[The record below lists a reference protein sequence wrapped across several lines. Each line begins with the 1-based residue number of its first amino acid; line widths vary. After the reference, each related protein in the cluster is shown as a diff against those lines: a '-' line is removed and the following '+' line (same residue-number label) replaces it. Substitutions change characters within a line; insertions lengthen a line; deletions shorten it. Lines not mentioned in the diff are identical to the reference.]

1 MHVIF
6 VEPGFPDNQREFVRA
21 LVQVG
26 ASVTGI
32 GERDE
37 HQLDPDLR
45 GWLSGY
51 WKIGSVT
58 DEGGLE
64 WAVRSIQEQGWV
76 DRLEATVEAHI
87 LPTAHVRERCTIPGT
102 TARTAWLCRDKPSM
116 KEVLAEAGVPTAQSL
131 GSGSVE
137 EIQEFAARVG
147 YPLIVKPRDGAGAAG
162 TSRVDDDTELLA
174 ALAASG
180 VGADGHP
187 GASVAIEEFIEGHE
201 GFWDTLTV
209 NGEVVHEFISHY
221 YPGVLEAMRSRWISP
236 QIVATNQVD
245 DPRYDEVREMGRR
258 VLDVLDIE
266 TSATHMEWFFGP
278 KGLKFSEIGCRPP
291 GVSMW
296 DVYAAAN
303 DLDLYREWA
312 QLIVHGHTD
321 QQASRRFAAGMIALR
336 PSQDGHIAEYSGLEG
351 LQAEFGDNIFSS
363 HFPPIGSPTQ
373 GVDAG
378 YKANAWVRARHED
391 YDHLRF
397 ILDEIGRRAKV
408 IAR

>member
-1 MHVIF
+1 VHVIF
-6 VEPGFPDNQREFVRA
+6 VEPGFPNNQREFVRA

-32 GERDE
+32 GERDQ
-37 HQLDPDLR
+37 HTLDGDLQR
-45 GWLSGY
+45 WLSGY

-58 DEGGLE
+58 DEGALE
-64 WAVRSIQEQGWV
+64 WAVRSIQAQGWV

-102 TARTAWLCRDKPSM
+102 SARTAWLCRDKPSM
-116 KEVLAEAGVPTAQSL
+116 KQVLAEAGIPTAQSL
-131 GSGSVE
+131 GSGSVD
-137 EIQEFAARVG
+137 EIRAFADRVG

-162 TSRVDDDTELLA
+162 TSRVGDEAELLA
-174 ALAASG
+174 ALNAVG
-180 VGADGHP
+180 VRGNGD
-187 GASVAIEEFIEGHE
+187 GASAAIEEFVEGHE
-201 GFWDTLTV
+201 GFWDTLTA
-209 NGEVVHEFISHY
+209 NGVVVHEFISHY
-221 YPGVLEAMRSRWISP
+221 YPTVLEAMRTRWISP

-245 DPRYDEVREMGRR
+245 DPRYAEVRQMGRR
-258 VLDVLDIE
+258 VLAALEIE

-296 DVYAAAN
+296 DVYSFGN

-312 QLIVHGHTD
+312 QLVVHGHTEAR
-321 QQASRRFAAGMIALR
+321 ASRRFAAGMIALR
-336 PSQDGHIAEYSGLEG
+336 PNKDGFIDHYEGLEG
-351 LQAEFGDNIFSS
+351 LQAEFGPNIVDSY
-363 HFPPIGSPTQ
+363 FPSPGTPTQ
-373 GVDAG
+373 GVEAG
-378 YKANAWVRARHED
+378 YKANAWVRARHES

-397 ILDEIGRRAKV
+397 ILDEIGRRARV

>member
-6 VEPGFPDNQREFVRA
+6 VEPAFPVNQREFVRA

-26 ASVTGI
+26 ATVTAI
-32 GERDE
+32 GERD
-37 HQLDPDLR
+37 HHALDPDLR

-51 WKIGSVT
+51 YQIGSVV
-58 DEGGLE
+58 DEGALE
-64 WAVRSIQEQGWV
+64 WAVRSIQDRGWV

-102 TARTAWLCRDKPSM
+102 TTRTAWLCRDKPSM
-116 KEVLAEAGVPTAQSL
+116 KQVLAEAGIPTAQSL
-131 GSGSVE
+131 GSGDVA
-137 EIQEFAARVG
+137 EIREFAARVG
-147 YPLIVKPRDGAGAAG
+147 FPLIVKPRDGAGASG
-162 TSRVDDDTELLA
+162 TSRVDDEPALLA
-174 ALAASG
+174 ALAAAG
-180 VGADGHP
+180 VGAP
-187 GASVAIEEFIEGHE
+187 GASVAIEEFVEGHE

-209 NGEVVHEFISHY
+209 GGEIAHEFIAHY

-236 QIVATNQVD
+236 QIVATNEVE
-245 DPRYDEVREMGRR
+245 DPRYAEVREMGRR

-296 DVYAAAN
+296 DLYSAGN

-312 QLIVHGHTD
+312 QLIVHGHTHAR
-321 QQASRRFAAGMIALR
+321 ASRRYAAGMIALR
-336 PSQDGHIAEYSGLEG
+336 PSQDGHITGYDGLED
-351 LQAEFGDNIFSS
+351 LQAEFGEHIVDA
-363 HFPPIGSPTQ
+363 HFPDPGTPTQ

-378 YKANAWVRARHED
+378 YKANAWVRARHESHD
-391 YDHLRF
+391 TLRH

-408 IAR
+408 WAA